1 MIPRTQTSLSAF
13 LLAGAMVVAAPVGMA
28 QTAVSPAHDHSAG
41 HTGTKSGAPTQ
52 NPDAKDSGGMPMG
65 MMGSGGM
72 KQMMPMMRNM
82 MTMMSAQTGMMS
94 ANAEGRIASLKI
106 ELKVTD
112 AQATQWNRF
121 ADALRDTAKSMN
133 GMHEQMMQSGAPA
146 TLPEQL
152 DRHEK
157 MLSAHLA
164 SVKSLKE
171 ALGPLYASFSDDQKK
186 TADGLMVGPMGMM

>member
-1 MIPRTQTSLSAF
+1 MIPRMQTSLSAL
-13 LLAGAMVVAAPVGMA
+13 LLAGAMVVGAPVGMA
-28 QTAVSPAHDHSAG
+28 QTAPAQDHSA
-41 HTGTKSGAPTQ
+41 HHPGTKSDAPPQ
-52 NPDAKDSGGMPMG
+52 NSDAKGSGGMPMG
-65 MMGSGGM
+65 MMGTGGM

-94 ANAEGRIASLKI
+94 ANTEGRIASLKV
-106 ELKVTD
+106 ELKITD
-112 AQATQWNRF
+112 AQATQWNRL

-157 MLSAHLA
+157 MLTAHMA
-164 SVKSLKE
+164 AFKTLKD
-171 ALGPLYASFSDDQKK
+171 ALGPLYASFSDEQKK